1 MHAGRILLLGG
12 DIRVADHT
20 TVRHGSLLPES
31 RVAGGAF
38 IGEIRVGSHAA
49 QCCAGLGI
57 QPARAEKQVPA
68 HHPHHKNDQDGQN
81 PGNNA
86 GKGYETWAG
95 IIHQ

>member
-1 MHAGRILLLGG
+1 LLLGG

-20 TVRHGSLLPES
+20 AVRHGSLFPES
-31 RVAGGAF
+31 RVAAGAF
-38 IGEIRVGSHAA
+38 IGEIRVGSYAA

-68 HHPHHKNDQDGQN
+68 CHPHHNNDEDGQN

-86 GKGYETWAG
+86 GKGYEAWAG